1 MKNNQGLC
9 ETPNKNHTN
18 ERVNYTQSAPNPIGE
33 GVNEYKVFIELQ
45 INSVNNEE
53 TVKGYIK
60 ECMEKAGLQNQVI
73 NIEVKEICKNS

>member
-1 MKNNQGLC
+1 MSNDKGLC

-18 ERVNYTQSAPNPIGE
+18 ERVNYTQSAPNPTGE

-53 TVKGYIK
+53 SVKSYVA
-60 ECMEKAGLQNQVI
+60 ECMEKAGLKGKVI
-73 NIEVKEICKNS
+73 DIQCKKS